1 MASVK
6 RPLVAVVGGDSL
18 LAREI
23 RELLGESKPSPRIEL
38 ISAAADN
45 STLLAR
51 EEEETVVMS
60 PLSAESLEGAAVA
73 FLAGSPAS
81 SRRSFKLNPQNGPML
96 IDLTGA
102 LEDQPAARLRAP
114 SAEASRPEKSPIQ
127 VIAHPAAI
135 AIAKLLATLAGAAA
149 IRRSI
154 VHIFEPASERGQR
167 GLDELQQQ
175 TVAALSFQ
183 KMKTDVYDAQVGF
196 NVLAQYGEE
205 ALEPL
210 DSVGQRLERHLAS
223 LLSGFPSVPMPSL
236 RLIQVPVF
244 HGHSFSAWI
253 EFEENP
259 GIDAISRALTAAGID
274 VRAEEPPTNVGM
286 AGQSGLAVGAITQDH
301 NQPRACWLWMVSDN
315 LRLAAENA
323 IAVANEVL

>member
-1 MASVK
+1 ME
-6 RPLVAVVGGDSL
+6 RPLVAVVGGDTL

-23 RELLGESKPSPRIEL
+23 RDLLGESKPAPRVEL

-60 PLSAESLEGAAVA
+60 PLSTETLEGAKAA

-81 SRRSFKLNPQNGPML
+81 SRRTLKTNPTNGPVL

-102 LEDQPAARLRAP
+102 LEDQPTARLRAP
-114 SAEASRPEKSPIQ
+114 SAEASRPESTPIQ
-127 VIAHPAAI
+127 VIANPAAI
-135 AIAKLLATLAGAAA
+135 AVAKLLSVLPP
-149 IRRSI
+149 IRRAI
-154 VHIFEPASERGQR
+154 VHVFEPASERGQR

-183 KMKTDVYDAQVGF
+183 KMKKDVFDAQAGF
-196 NVLAQYGEE
+196 NMLAQYGEE
-205 ALEPL
+205 AEEPL
-210 DSVGQRLERHLAS
+210 ASIEQRLERHLAS
-223 LLSGFPSVPMPSL
+223 LLSAYPSIPMPSL
-236 RLIQVPVF
+236 RLIQAPVF
-244 HGHSFSAWI
+244 HGHSISLWV

-259 GIDAISRALTAAGID
+259 GVERISQVLAGAGID
-274 VRAEEPPTNVGM
+274 VRADEPPNNVGI
-286 AGQSGLAVGAITQDH
+286 AGQSGIAVGAIAEDH
-301 NQPRACWLWMVSDN
+301 NYPRAVWIWAVSDN

-323 IAVANEVL
+323 VAVAQELL